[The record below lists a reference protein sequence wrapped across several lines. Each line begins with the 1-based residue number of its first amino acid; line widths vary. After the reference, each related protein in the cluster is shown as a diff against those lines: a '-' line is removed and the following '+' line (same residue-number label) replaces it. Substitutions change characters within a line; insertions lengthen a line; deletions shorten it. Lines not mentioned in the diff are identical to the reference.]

1 MGRYV
6 EELRN
11 TGYCVIPDALLT
23 EELETA
29 RQRLDATYQI
39 QVRERGVAFLES
51 IQERD
56 LARMPFAQDDW
67 FLKLVMHEKVL
78 HLVRSVL
85 GEYVIL
91 HLQNG
96 ILNQPDNRHHQSSW
110 HRDLPYQDWTSSKP
124 LAVSALHCLDDFTHE
139 TGGTQVLPH
148 SHRFEKFPSDS
159 YVNRFQSQI
168 EAPAGSV
175 ILFDSMLY
183 HRAGNNTSG
192 RIRRGINH
200 VYTIPLLKQQI
211 DIPAALKGAYAD
223 DPVLSRLLGYS
234 SAPPHS
240 VRDWREIRCRK
251 LHSQPV

>member
-1 MGRYV
+1 MDRHL
-6 EELRN
+6 ESLRN
-11 TGYCVIPDALLT
+11 AGYCIIPDVMLAR
-23 EELETA
+23 ELETA
-29 RQRLDATYQI
+29 RERLDATYQK
-39 QVRERGVAFLES
+39 QVGELGAEFLES

-67 FLKLVMHEKVL
+67 FLKLVAHEKIL
-78 HLVRSVL
+78 PLVRSLL

-96 ILNQPDNRHHQSSW
+96 ILNRPENRHHQSSW

-139 TGGTQVLPH
+139 TGGTQVIPH
-148 SHRFEKFPSDS
+148 SHRLEKFPSDS
-159 YVNRFQSQI
+159 YVDQFQSQI

-183 HRAGNNTSG
+183 HRAGTNRSS

-211 DIPAALKGAYAD
+211 DIPSALNGRHSD
-223 DPVLSRLLGYS
+223 DPALSQLLGYS
-234 SAPPHS
+234 SAPAHS
-240 VRDWREIRCRK
+240 VLDWRRNRHRK
-251 LHSQPV
+251 LHPQQA